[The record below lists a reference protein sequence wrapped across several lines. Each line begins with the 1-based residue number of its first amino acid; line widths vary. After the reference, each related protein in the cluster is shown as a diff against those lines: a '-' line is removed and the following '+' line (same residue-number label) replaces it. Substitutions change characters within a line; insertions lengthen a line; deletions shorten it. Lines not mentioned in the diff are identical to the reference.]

1 MKTDYILAHEQAH
14 FDITEIHAR
23 KLYEAIYHYELN
35 PATFKNDIADIYNR
49 IVKEKE
55 EMQEAYDG
63 ETDHS
68 RKRMLQYNWLEKIDK
83 LLADSEVFANY
94 P

>member
-1 MKTDYILAHEQAH
+1 LYNYTYNPDTYKK
-14 FDITEIHAR
+14 DIA
-23 KLYEAIYHYELN
+23 AIYE
-35 PATFKNDIADIYNR
+35 R

-55 EMQEAYDG
+55 DMQEAYDG

-68 RKRMLQYNWLEKIDK
+68 RRRRLQYDWLEKID
-83 LLADSEVFANY
+83 LMLQDTELFARY